1 MEFAIRKA
9 TVKDAADVARLFDD
23 YRVWYH
29 QKPDYDGALR
39 FLTERLGNNESTIL
53 IAIVNDE
60 LAGFTQMYPIFTSV
74 GMGRALL
81 LNDLFVAEKA
91 RKKGIAN
98 KLLEAAKAYGKTQN
112 CKWLMLQTNND
123 NYAAQALYE
132 KNGWIKESDFFYSVT
147 I

>member
-74 GMGRALL
+74 GMGRAL
-81 LNDLFVAEKA
+81 
-91 RKKGIAN
+91 
-98 KLLEAAKAYGKTQN
+98 
-112 CKWLMLQTNND
+112 C
-123 NYAAQALYE
+123 
-132 KNGWIKESDFFYSVT
+132 
-147 I
+147 